1 MYELRVTGFGG
12 QGVIRTGMIIGKAL
26 SLYGGMHA
34 TLTQSF
40 GPEARGSA
48 CSAQV
53 IIDEDPITYP
63 YISDTDF
70 LIAMSQEGYAK
81 NVGNLRAAG
90 TLVIEKDLV
99 VIDPAI
105 IRKTFAVPATR
116 IAEDLGVKIAANLVM
131 IGFFTAVSGLG
142 DIEAVKKAIP
152 GTVPGRFLEL
162 NLRALQEGY
171 DYGAK
176 EYGVAAAMAAG
187 EAAK

>member
-26 SLYGGMHA
+26 SLFGGMHA

-53 IIDEDPITYP
+53 VIDEEPVTYP
-63 YISDTDF
+63 YITKTDF

-81 NVGNLRAAG
+81 NVGDLRENG

-99 VIDPAI
+99 VPDPAI
-105 IRKTFAVPATR
+105 VRQTFAIPATR
-116 IAEDLGVKIAANLVM
+116 VAEDLGVTIAANLVM
-131 IGFFTAVSGLG
+131 IGFFTAVTGLG
-142 DIEAVKKAIP
+142 SIEAVKKAIP

-171 DYGAK
+171 DCGVR

-187 EAAK
+187 EGTK

>member
-26 SLYGGMHA
+26 SLHAGMHA

-53 IIDEDPITYP
+53 VIDDVPVTYP
-63 YISDTDF
+63 YITGTDF

-81 NVGNLRAAG
+81 NVGNLRDEG

-99 VIDPAI
+99 VTDPEID
-105 IRKTFAVPATR
+105 RKTFAIPATR

-131 IGFFTAVSGLG
+131 IGFFVGVTRICELQ
-142 DIEAVKKAIP
+142 AVKDAIP

-171 DYGAK
+171 DYAEK
-176 EYGVAAAMAAG
+176 VYGEAAVAAG
-187 EAAK
+187 EEA